1 MSRFSLRISR
11 KALLALV
18 LLALAALFSGA
29 GLGPTVAQEAEPARQ
44 GGVEINGVMV
54 PFQAEDIT
62 EATAQGAFFDSFLYA
77 LQDVSGGANHIYGFR
92 ADGATGFL
100 TALPGFPV
108 ATGGT
113 GTSDTVS
120 ERLFYDQANQR
131 LFALNA
137 GSNTLSAYK
146 VNLASGRLTPLPYH
160 NTSLET
166 GQWHCLTVHPSGSPL
181 IVASTGAGQ
190 VRSYNVTDTALTQ
203 APGSPYAAQGSIF
216 SCAFS
221 RSGNYVYAGVSN
233 VHGFSVN
240 SGNGQLAALAGSP
253 YSLGST
259 PVAYA
264 TDGAGR
270 FFLANF
276 VANQVRVATS
286 SSGVLTEAS
295 GSPFTAGVNEPVH
308 GLVHPAGF
316 YMVADRGGNR
326 VAVYKISGSGSAT
339 TLAAVPGS
347 PFATGA
353 GGSLDSHILALHDG
367 GHFLF
372 VANAASRSITRF
384 TVNQSTGVLS
394 SASST
399 PASFVGATGRITG
412 LAMAPI
418 PAQWPRILVHTDD
431 FSLAVGVRLPEQALH
446 RLALPYSV
454 TYDNNQS
461 SFANR
466 LTTGRWDLAIFMV
479 DSYSVASGTLDALLD
494 YVTQGGRLIIYTWYV
509 EFASGH
515 PLWAKLGFAYQSSIT
530 ADNGVNVPI
539 YQWDTAH
546 PIFNLPQDV
555 PSPLDW
561 VSSQGLGFIGGQRVQ
576 PAAGGAA
583 LSGYVA
589 SPTANQAAL
598 ILGNG
603 GRTIYKAF
611 GDTWHNSSDKDGDKI
626 VDAVELWENLIFSMM
641 RTETYLPGVLKPCFG
656 GPGENEPNNG
666 PGTAV
671 GSLCSGA
678 VITGSP
684 KNDAGNEEDWF
695 FIDWGGAGTLTV
707 NVTSFPTQAG
717 LFLYRDSTGNLV
729 GSQQNEGD
737 GTYQVQCVGGAC
749 GGGGKYLIR
758 LFVPEAAKAGAP
770 DNYQLTATISP

>member
-29 GLGPTVAQEAEPARQ
+29 GLGPTVAQEAEPAPQ
-44 GGVEINGVMV
+44 GQAQLDGMQSPAMADEI
-54 PFQAEDIT
+54 AAIT
-62 EATAQGAFFDSFLYA
+62 AHGPPPDGFLYA
-77 LQDVSGGANHIYGFR
+77 LQEVNGGANHIYGFR
-92 ADGATGFL
+92 VNGTTGFL
-100 TALPGFPV
+100 SLLPGFPV

-113 GTSDTVS
+113 GVAQSVS
-120 ERLFYDQANQR
+120 EMLFYDRANQR
-131 LFALNA
+131 LFALND
-137 GSNTLSAYK
+137 GSDTLSAYK
-146 VNLASGRLTPLPYH
+146 VNRLTGRLTPLPYH
-160 NTSLET
+160 NQSLGE
-166 GQWHCLTVHPSGSPL
+166 GPWFCLTAHPGGSPL
-181 IVASTGAGQ
+181 VVATTNANQ
-190 VRSYNVTDTALTQ
+190 VRSYNVSDTSLTQ
-203 APGSPYAAQGSIF
+203 AAGSPYAAEGAIY

-221 RSGNYVYAGVSN
+221 RSGAYVYAGVSQ
-233 VHGFSVN
+233 VRGFSAN
-240 SGNGQLAALAGSP
+240 SSTGQLAALAGSP
-253 YSLGST
+253 YSLGTT

-270 FFLANF
+270 FFAANYS
-276 VANQVRVATS
+276 AGQVRAATS
-286 SSGVLTEAS
+286 SSGVLSEVTN
-295 GSPFTAGVNEPVH
+295 SPFTSGLFAAVH

-316 YMVADRGGNR
+316 YMVADRSGNR
-326 VAVYKISGSGSAT
+326 VGVYSIGGSGSST
-339 TLAAVPGS
+339 TLTAVTGS
-347 PFATGA
+347 PFNTGQ
-353 GGSLDSHILALHDG
+353 SESHILALNQG
-367 GHFLF
+367 GNFLF
-372 VANAASRSITRF
+372 VANATSRSITRF
-384 TVNQSTGVLS
+384 TVNQSTGALS

-399 PASFVGATGRITG
+399 PANFVGNSGRITG
-412 LAMAPI
+412 LAMVAGRP
-418 PAQWPRILVHTDD
+418 QILVHTDD
-431 FSLAVGVRLPEQALH
+431 PSLAEANRLPEQALH
-446 RLALPYSV
+446 GLGLPYYV
-454 TYDNNQS
+454 TYDGNQN
-461 SFANR
+461 SFAAR
-466 LTTGRWDLAIFMV
+466 LTTGEWDLAIFMV
-479 DSYSVASGTLDALLD
+479 DNFNVATGILDAMLD
-494 YVTQGGRLIIYTWYV
+494 YVNRGGRLIAYTWNL
-509 EFASGH
+509 SGVSAH

-530 ADNGVNVPI
+530 AENGVNVPV

-561 VSSQGLGFIGGQRVQ
+561 VSSQALGFIGGQRVQ
-576 PAAGGAA
+576 PTAGGAA
-583 LSGYVA
+583 LAGYVS

-598 ILGNG
+598 IVAND

-611 GDTWHNSSDKDGDKI
+611 GDTWHDNSDKDGDNI
-626 VDAVELWENLIFSMM
+626 ADAVELWEDLIFYMI
-641 RTETYLPGVLKPCFG
+641 RTQTYLPGVLKPCFG

-729 GSQQNEGD
+729 GSEQNEGD

-770 DNYQLTATISP
+770 NDYQLTATISP